1 MCGVLESQSSTVLDF
16 FGFQAAP
23 PTAGGLAETAIG
35 EGFRTSRADWI

>member
-1 MCGVLESQSSTVLDF
+1 MVRVPKSLSSTVLDS

-35 EGFRTSRADWI
+35 EELRSKSG